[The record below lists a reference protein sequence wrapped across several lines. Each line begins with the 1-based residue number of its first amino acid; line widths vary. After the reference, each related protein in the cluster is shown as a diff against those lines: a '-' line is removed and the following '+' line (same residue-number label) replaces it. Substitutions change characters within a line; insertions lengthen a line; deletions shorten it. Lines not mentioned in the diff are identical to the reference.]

1 MCSCFKCLLGLPSQV
16 GGDGTSLHPQA
27 APPATGTG
35 VVGLQPGGSV
45 AGVLGLDGGIRV
57 GEGAAVIQ
65 PHWGADPLCWRCGGT
80 GKGGRL
86 GPQCS

>member
-1 MCSCFKCLLGLPSQV
+1 MCWCFKRLLGPPSQV

-27 APPATGTG
+27 APPASRAG

-45 AGVLGLDGGIRV
+45 AGVLGLDGGVRV

-65 PHWGADPLCWRCGGT
+65 PHWGADPLCWSCGGA
-80 GKGGRL
+80 GKGWRL